1 MIQIVAIFFGG
12 GLGSLARYGVSEMAN
27 LFFSNSLKVTIFAT
41 LLANILACLISV
53 SYTHLTLPT
62 NREV

>member
-41 LLANILACLISV
+41 DVSLIFS
-53 SYTHLTLPT
+53 TIGEIDFL
-62 NREV
+62 